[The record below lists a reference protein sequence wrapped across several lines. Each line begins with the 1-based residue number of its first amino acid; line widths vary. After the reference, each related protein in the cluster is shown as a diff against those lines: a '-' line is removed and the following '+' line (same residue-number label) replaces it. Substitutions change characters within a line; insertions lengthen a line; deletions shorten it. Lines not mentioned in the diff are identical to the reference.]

1 MEVDDMNFDTYA
13 IVYLI
18 SNFFTIFIIQRFA
31 AVFFSERCCNKILS
45 VLAYLLFFIATS
57 LSYFIFDIPIISLT
71 VNWIMILLIFCTYSS
86 TFQKRSIYTT
96 YTIAFMLLPEL
107 MVGAVTGYLHFSVF
121 KDGSYSSEVGIIT
134 TKIITYIEALIFKNI
149 KSGKDNKS
157 VSSSLW
163 LATIIIPFT
172 TLIYEIMFLDS
183 NVADRSKMITSVA
196 LLFIINATAFYL
208 YDALSRSYIKQSQI
222 KILEKEN
229 FLYSRQ
235 CEIMQSSTDELQSF
249 RHDMNNQFIAIVQ
262 LLNSKKYEEAEI
274 QIQRLSEMMQS
285 RIIYSTSGNV
295 IIDGLINYKLQNAV
309 TDNIKVKT
317 EIAVSNK
324 LSIDTTD
331 IVTVVGNLLDNSIC
345 ALQSVQNDNRYL
357 SIKIVESQQR
367 LIIRIS
373 NPYCGQI
380 LCNDGVIITSKDEH
394 KKHGYGLK
402 NIAKTVDKYKGYLEI
417 DYSNNVFVVDIIM
430 YI

>member
-1 MEVDDMNFDTYA
+1 MEFDTYN

-31 AVFFSERCCNKILS
+31 EVFFSKQCYNKILS
-45 VLAYLLFFIATS
+45 ILAYFLFFIATS
-57 LSYFIFDIPIISLT
+57 LSYFIFDIPIISLI
-71 VNWIMILLIFCTYSS
+71 VNWLTIFLAFSTYSS
-86 TFQKRSIYTT
+86 TIQKRSIYTT
-96 YTIAFMLLPEL
+96 YTIAFMLFPEL
-107 MVGAVTGYLHFSVF
+107 VVGAVTGYLHFSVF
-121 KDGSYSSEVGIIT
+121 KDGSYSSEVGIIA
-134 TKIITYIEALIFKNI
+134 TKIITYIEVLVFNNI
-149 KSGKDNKS
+149 KSSKDNKS

-163 LATIIIPFT
+163 LATVIIPFT
-172 TLIYEIMFLDS
+172 TLIYEIMFVDS
-183 NVADRSKMITSVA
+183 NGADRSKMITSVA

-208 YDALSRSYIKQSQI
+208 YDALSQSYIKQSQI
-222 KILEKEN
+222 RILEKEN

-235 CEIMQSSTDELQSF
+235 CEIMQSSTEELQSF

-274 QIQRLSEMMQS
+274 QLQKLSELTKS
-285 RIIYSTSGNV
+285 KIIFSTSGNV

-309 TDNIKVKT
+309 ADNIKVKT

-324 LSIDTTD
+324 LPIDTTD
-331 IVTVVGNLLDNSIC
+331 IVTVIGNLLDNAIF
-345 ALQSVQNDNRYL
+345 ALQSVPNDDRNL
-357 SIKIVESQQR
+357 TLKVVESQQR

-380 LCNDGVIITSKDEH
+380 FCKDGVIVTSKGDH
-394 KKHGYGLK
+394 LNHGYGLK
-402 NIAKTVDKYKGYLEI
+402 SIAKTVDKYKGYMQI
-417 DYSNNVFVVDIIM
+417 DYLNNTFIVDIIM